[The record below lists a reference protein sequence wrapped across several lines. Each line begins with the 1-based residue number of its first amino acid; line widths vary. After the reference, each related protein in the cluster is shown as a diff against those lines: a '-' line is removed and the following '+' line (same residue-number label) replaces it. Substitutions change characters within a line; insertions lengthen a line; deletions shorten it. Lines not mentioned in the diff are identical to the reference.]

1 MEEAEYC
8 DRFMIQDHGRM
19 LVLGSPEEIRRRMG
33 LQDATM
39 DDIFVAIVEQSRREE
54 ANEKKGAAV

>member
-1 MEEAEYC
+1 M
-8 DRFMIQDHGRM
+8 
-19 LVLGSPEEIRRRMG
+19 LGSPEEIRQRMG

-54 ANEKKGAAV
+54 EANEKKGAAV